1 MNNRW
6 QPLTQTERYTA
17 QDAIRGVSLFG
28 VLLVNLLTLFRVSLF
43 QHILTF
49 HTHPGWANHLVDEL
63 VSGLVEFKAFTL
75 FSLMFGVGVGIQA
88 ERAVT
93 RGVKLQRFLARRFLV
108 LLVLGLCHL
117 WLIWNG
123 DILTLYAV

>member
-1 MNNRW
+1 MSYAASASVPW
-6 QPLTQTERYTA
+6 QPLAQTERYA
-17 QDAIRGVSLFG
+17 ALDVIRGISLFG

-75 FSLMFGVGVGIQA
+75 FSLMFGVGVAIQA

-93 RGVKLQRFLARRFLV
+93 RGVKL
-108 LLVLGLCHL
+108 
-117 WLIWNG
+117 
-123 DILTLYAV
+123 